1 MNTSMPLPRSPAS
14 PDYQNVRASADV
26 AKLAG
31 LQLSAVSWAAI
42 LAGAAA
48 ATVMSILLLILGT
61 GLGLSV
67 VSPWS
72 AKGISATSLGITAIV
87 WLTLTQLISSG
98 LGGYMAGRLRTRWD
112 HVDKDETY
120 FRDTAHGFLSWAVST
135 LVTATV
141 LASFVS
147 SITGAGTQA
156 AATVLSGTSIAGA
169 TVADVGLTRSEA
181 DNLQHIYFLDS
192 LFRMPSSATSVN
204 TPRTGSVAGAIS
216 SDSERLM
223 PESSASE
230 QQSEVM
236 HIMLNSL
243 RTGPLP
249 PDDVSHVAHIVAQR
263 TGLTPK
269 QAQQRVNDVYDRM
282 QASLQAAQTAAI
294 QAADQAR
301 KASTYAA
308 LWMVVAMLVGA
319 FVASW
324 AAIFGGR
331 QRDL

>member
-1 MNTSMPLPRSPAS
+1 MNTSKPLPGNP
-14 PDYQNVRASADV
+14 ASADYQSLH
-26 AKLAG
+26 ASADTGKSAG
-31 LQLSAVSWAAI
+31 LQLSAVSWSAI
-42 LAGAAA
+42 WAGAAA
-48 ATVMSILLLILGT
+48 ATVMSVLLLILGT

-72 AKGISATSLGITAIV
+72 TKGISAYSLGITAIA
-87 WLTLTQLISSG
+87 WLTFTQLISSG
-98 LGGYMAGRLRTRWD
+98 LGGYIAGRLRTRWT
-112 HVDKDETY
+112 HVDKSETY

-135 LVTATV
+135 LVTVTV

-156 AATVLSGTSIAGA
+156 AATVLSGASVAGA
-169 TVADVGLTRSEA
+169 TVAHVGLTRSDA
-181 DNLQHIYFLDS
+181 DNIQNVYFLDS
-192 LFRMPSSATSVN
+192 LYRMPSSAGTVN
-204 TPRTGSVAGAIS
+204 GPRTGS
-216 SDSERLM
+216 DRLT
-223 PESSASE
+223 PESSASG

-249 PDDVSHVAHIVAQR
+249 PDDLSHVAQIVAQR
-263 TGLTPK
+263 TGLM
-269 QAQQRVNDVYDRM
+269 QQEAQQRVTGVYGRM
-282 QASLQAAQTAAI
+282 QARFISAQRAAI

-308 LWMVVAMLVGA
+308 LWTVVAMLIGA
-319 FVASW
+319 FMASW

>member
-1 MNTSMPLPRSPAS
+1 MNTSMPLPRSPAT
-14 PDYQNVRASADV
+14 PEYQNLRASADV

-42 LAGAAA
+42 WAGAAT
-48 ATVMSILLLILGT
+48 ATVMSIVLLILGT

-72 AKGISATSLGITAIV
+72 AKGISAIGLGITAIV

-98 LGGYMAGRLRTRWD
+98 LGGYIAGRLRTRWD
-112 HVDKDETY
+112 HVDKSETY

-156 AATVLSGTSIAGA
+156 AATVISGASIAGA
-169 TVADVGLTRSEA
+169 TAAHVGLTPSEA
-181 DNLQHIYFLDS
+181 DNLQNVYFLDS
-192 LFRMPSSATSVN
+192 LFRVPSSASSVSG
-204 TPRTGSVAGAIS
+204 PRTS
-216 SDSERLM
+216 SERLS
-223 PESSASE
+223 PEISASE

-249 PDDVSHVAHIVAQR
+249 PDDLSHVSQIVAQR
-263 TGLTPK
+263 TGLTPQ
-269 QAQQRVNDVYDRM
+269 QAQQRVTDVYGRM
-282 QASLQAAQTAAI
+282 QARFIAAQTSAI
-294 QAADQAR
+294 QAAEQAR

-308 LWMVVAMLVGA
+308 LWMVVSMLIGA
-319 FVASW
+319 FMASW

>member
-1 MNTSMPLPRSPAS
+1 MNTTMPLPGSPAS
-14 PDYQNVRASADV
+14 PDYQNLRASADA
-26 AKLAG
+26 AKSEG

-42 LAGAAA
+42 WAGAAT
-48 ATVMSILLLILGT
+48 ATVMSIVLLILGT

-72 AKGISATSLGITAIV
+72 ANGISAIGLGITAIV

-98 LGGYMAGRLRTRWD
+98 LGGYIAGRLRTRWS
-112 HVDKDETY
+112 HVDKSETY

-141 LASFVS
+141 LASFVA

-156 AATVLSGTSIAGA
+156 VATVVSGASISGA
-169 TVADVGLTRSEA
+169 TVAPVGLTPSDA
-181 DNLQHIYFLDS
+181 DNLQNVYFLDS
-192 LFRMPSSATSVN
+192 LFRVPSSASSVN
-204 TPRTGSVAGAIS
+204 GPRTS
-216 SDSERLM
+216 SERLSL
-223 PESSASE
+223 ESSASE

-249 PDDVSHVAHIVAQR
+249 PDDLSHVAQIVAQR
-263 TGLTPK
+263 TGLTQQ
-269 QAQQRVNDVYDRM
+269 QAQQRVIDVYGRM
-282 QASLQAAQTAAI
+282 QARINAAQTSAI
-294 QAADQAR
+294 QAAEQAR
-301 KASTYAA
+301 KASTYTA
-308 LWMVVAMLVGA
+308 LWLVVSMLIGA
-319 FVASW
+319 FMASW

>member
-1 MNTSMPLPRSPAS
+1 MNTSMPLPGSPAS
-14 PDYQNVRASADV
+14 PDYQNLRANADA
-26 AKLAG
+26 AKSAG

-42 LAGAAA
+42 LAGAAT

-72 AKGISATSLGITAIV
+72 AKGISAISLGITAIV

-98 LGGYMAGRLRTRWD
+98 LGGYIAGRLRTRWT
-112 HVDKDETY
+112 HVDKAETY

-156 AATVLSGTSIAGA
+156 AATVISGASIAGA
-169 TVADVGLTRSEA
+169 TVAHVGLTRSDA
-181 DNLQHIYFLDS
+181 DNLQNVYFLDS
-192 LFRMPSSATSVN
+192 LFRMPSSASSVN
-204 TPRTGSVAGAIS
+204 GPRTGG
-216 SDSERLM
+216 ERLN

-249 PDDVSHVAHIVAQR
+249 PDDLSHVAQIVAQR
-263 TGLTPK
+263 TGLT
-269 QAQQRVNDVYDRM
+269 QQEAQQRVTDVYGRM
-282 QASLQAAQTAAI
+282 QARFIAAQTTAI
-294 QAADQAR
+294 QAAEQAR

-308 LWMVVAMLVGA
+308 LWMVVSMLVGA
-319 FVASW
+319 FMASW

>member
-1 MNTSMPLPRSPAS
+1 M
-14 PDYQNVRASADV
+14 RANADA
-26 AKLAG
+26 AKSAG

-42 LAGAAA
+42 LAGAAT

-72 AKGISATSLGITAIV
+72 AKGISAISLGITAIV

-98 LGGYMAGRLRTRWD
+98 LGGYIAGRLRTRWT
-112 HVDKDETY
+112 HVDKAETY

-156 AATVLSGTSIAGA
+156 AATVISGASIAGA
-169 TVADVGLTRSEA
+169 TVAHVGLTRSDA
-181 DNLQHIYFLDS
+181 DNLQNVYFLDS
-192 LFRMPSSATSVN
+192 LFRMPSSASSVN
-204 TPRTGSVAGAIS
+204 GPRTGG
-216 SDSERLM
+216 ERLN

-249 PDDVSHVAHIVAQR
+249 PDDLSHVAQIVAQR
-263 TGLTPK
+263 TGLT
-269 QAQQRVNDVYDRM
+269 QQEAQQRVTDVYGRM
-282 QASLQAAQTAAI
+282 QARFIAAQTTAI
-294 QAADQAR
+294 QAAEQAR

-308 LWMVVAMLVGA
+308 LWMVVSMLVGA
-319 FVASW
+319 FMASW